1 MKYKI
6 IADASC
12 DIPQEYV
19 EKYGIILAPIEVR
32 FGEEVYPEG
41 LDNKTFYSKIDETGL
56 IPKTSM
62 PNQYLFE
69 ELMGPY
75 ANKAGYHMIAI
86 TISSEMTATIHQVE
100 GAVQALKMQ
109 NVTYRQSGVTTWAQG
124 AIIIELCKFI
134 EKDDKLEHVIAKL
147 DELIRKVRL
156 YAVIG
161 DLKYLRASG
170 RLSATGQ
177 VMGSML
183 NIKPIISLNGGRVTN
198 EAKVLGEAKAN
209 VFMINKTKERD
220 ENYPVYFG
228 NSNCRTVIENFV
240 NKYSPAI
247 GVEAE
252 SQIICDIGCVVGS
265 HVGPNCYGVVYFAK
279 DEN

>member
-32 FGEEVYPEG
+32 FGEETYPKG
-41 LDNKTFYSKIDETGL
+41 LPTDEFYQKIYQTGL

-62 PNQYLFE
+62 PNQFLFE
-69 ELMGPY
+69 ELLTPY
-75 ANKAGYHMIAI
+75 VNKSDTHVIAI

-109 NVTYRQSGVTTWAQG
+109 NITYRQSGVTTWAQG

-147 DELIRKVRL
+147 DELIKKVKL
-156 YAVIG
+156 LAVIG

-170 RLSATGQ
+170 RLSATSQ

-183 NIKPIISLNGGRVTN
+183 NIKPIVSLNGGKVN
-198 EAKVLGEAKAN
+198 NDAKIMGETKAN
-209 VFMINKTKERD
+209 MYMVNKAKDRD
-220 ENYPVYFG
+220 ACYPVYFG
-228 NSNCRTVIENFV
+228 HSDCRDIITKFV
-240 NKYSPAI
+240 EKYSPLL
-247 GVEAE
+247 GVNAKDG
-252 SQIICDIGCVVGS
+252 IICDIGCVVGS
-265 HVGPNCYGVVYFAK
+265 HVGPKCYGIVWFEK
-279 DEN
+279 

>member
-19 EKYGIILAPIEVR
+19 DKYGIILAPIEVR

-41 LDNKTFYSKIDETGL
+41 LETSAFYSKIDETGL

-62 PNQYLFE
+62 PNQFLFE
-69 ELMGPY
+69 ELMSPY
-75 ANKAGYHMIAI
+75 ANKEGVHMIAL

-100 GAVQALKMQ
+100 GAVEALKMK
-109 NVTYRQSGVTTWAQG
+109 NVTYRQSTVTTWAQG

-134 EKDDKLEHVIAKL
+134 EHDDNLEHVIAKL
-147 DELIRKVRL
+147 DELISKVRL

-177 VMGSML
+177 VVGSML
-183 NIKPIISLNGGRVTN
+183 NIKPIISLAGGRVTN

-209 VFMINKTKERD
+209 LFMLNKARERD

-228 NSNCRTVIENFV
+228 NSNCRSVIENFV

-247 GVEAE
+247 GVDAK
-252 SQIICDIGCVVGS
+252 SQVICDIGCVVGS

-279 DEN
+279 

>member
-19 EKYGIILAPIEVR
+19 DKYGIILAPIEVR
-32 FGEEVYPEG
+32 FGEETYPQG
-41 LDNKTFYSKIDETGL
+41 LETQAFYQKIYETGL

-69 ELMGPY
+69 ELLSPY
-75 ANKAGYHMIAI
+75 VNKPDWHVFAI

-109 NVTYRQSGVTTWAQG
+109 NITYRQSGVTTWAQG

-134 EKDDKLEHVIAKL
+134 EKDDNLEHVVKKM
-147 DELIRKVRL
+147 DELISKVKL
-156 YAVIG
+156 AAVIG

-170 RLSATGQ
+170 RLSATSQ
-177 VMGSML
+177 VMGNML
-183 NIKPIISLNGGRVTN
+183 NIKPIVTLNGGKVNN
-198 EAKVLGEAKAN
+198 EAKIMGENKAN
-209 VFMINKTKERD
+209 MYLVNKALNRD
-220 ENYPVYFG
+220 TSLPVYFG
-228 NSNCRTVIENFV
+228 HSDCRDVIEKFV
-240 NKYSPAI
+240 EKYSPMLGI
-247 GVEAE
+247 DPKEQV
-252 SQIICDIGCVVGS
+252 ICDIGCVVGS
-265 HVGPNCYGVVYFAK
+265 HVGPKCYGLVWFEK
-279 DEN
+279 

>member
-19 EKYGIILAPIEVR
+19 DKYGIILAPIEVR
-32 FGEEVYPEG
+32 FGEETYPQG
-41 LDNKTFYSKIDETGL
+41 LETQAFYQKIYETGL

-69 ELMGPY
+69 ELLSPY
-75 ANKAGYHMIAI
+75 VNKPDWHVLAI

-109 NVTYRQSGVTTWAQG
+109 NITYRQSGVTTWAQG

-134 EKDDKLEHVIAKL
+134 EKDDNLEHVVKKM
-147 DELIRKVRL
+147 DELISKVKL
-156 YAVIG
+156 AAVIG

-170 RLSATGQ
+170 RLSATSQ
-177 VMGSML
+177 VMGNML
-183 NIKPIISLNGGRVTN
+183 NIKPIVTLNGGKVNN
-198 EAKVLGEAKAN
+198 EAKIMGENKAN
-209 VFMINKTKERD
+209 MYLVNKALNRD
-220 ENYPVYFG
+220 TSLPVYFG
-228 NSNCRTVIENFV
+228 HSDCRDVIEKFV
-240 NKYSPAI
+240 EKCSPMLGI
-247 GVEAE
+247 NPKEQV
-252 SQIICDIGCVVGS
+252 ICDIGCVVGS
-265 HVGPNCYGVVYFAK
+265 HVGPKCYGLVWFEK
-279 DEN
+279 